1 MYLFLFLKLPK
12 ILRKGKLFSFIL
24 YLMKP
29 NILLL
34 LIKGGERIQRQMM
47 RSRLFANLREI
58 TARQQSSFSRLCRQ
72 WNQSFLLFFSCF
84 FFFFSFLLFSTCRET
99 KTNSYKEKIRGYCR
113 EKKSRQQY
121 YSSCGKN
128 GLASQRKRNECMM
141 LKISI

>member
-1 MYLFLFLKLPK
+1 
-12 ILRKGKLFSFIL
+12 
-24 YLMKP
+24 MKP

-84 FFFFSFLLFSTCRET
+84 FFFSFSCCYGNLGVKLQACRSHRPDN
-99 KTNSYKEKIRGYCR
+99 KLRR
-113 EKKSRQQY
+113 EK
-121 YSSCGKN
+121 SSSKLRLRCRAPAPLQSTLEFLQEHTCTLRSVMFVMG
-128 GLASQRKRNECMM
+128 GFPESVTMM
-141 LKISI
+141 GRL

>member
-1 MYLFLFLKLPK
+1 
-12 ILRKGKLFSFIL
+12 
-24 YLMKP
+24 MKP

-84 FFFFSFLLFSTCRET
+84 FFFSLSFFSLPVERPKLTP
-99 KTNSYKEKIRGYCR
+99 IRR
-113 EKKSRQQY
+113 KS
-121 YSSCGKN
+121 G
-128 GLASQRKRNECMM
+128 ATAEKRNQDN
-141 LKISI
+141 SIIAPVERMG